1 MNESIRVVPAILTD
15 DPEALKNML
24 EQAEKYTDYV
34 QIDIMDGKFVPST
47 SITWEQLAAIR
58 TRIKWEVHLMV
69 EKPESQLE
77 YYKKAGA
84 IKAIFHFEASEKP
97 EIVISAARKLN
108 MQIGMAVNPETAVS
122 KLLSLS
128 NRLDSVL
135 FLSVH
140 PGYYGAKFLPEVLDK
155 IVELRTA
162 LPSLKIGI
170 DGGVKETN
178 IAEIARSGVN
188 EIFVGSAILLQ
199 ADPGAAY
206 RKLLALAQTAVS
218 SSFKKGEN

>member
-1 MNESIRVVPAILTD
+1 MNQSIRVVPAILTN

-77 YYKKAGA
+77 YYKKVGA

-97 EIVISAARKLN
+97 EMVISAARKLN
-108 MQIGMAVNPETAVS
+108 IQVGMAVNPETPVS
-122 KLLSLS
+122 KFLSLS

-140 PGYYGAKFLPEVLDK
+140 PGFYGAKFLPEVLDK
-155 IVELRTA
+155 IVELRRVA
-162 LPSLKIGI
+162 PSLKIGI

-199 ADPGAAY
+199 PDPGAAY
-206 RKLLALAQTAVS
+206 RRLLALAQTD
-218 SSFKKGEN
+218 